1 MVMGHDLTKAPAAAF
16 YVRPY
21 HRPRGAHMSTTHTTI
36 ASPLGE
42 LILVA
47 EDGTLSGVYF
57 PGHWTRPDP
66 ATFGERSEHRLEQ
79 VEEQL
84 AEYFAGQRTSFEL
97 PTAATGSPFQRQV
110 WELIDRIPYGQTTTY
125 GQLAGELGDPAL
137 ARRVGNA
144 VGHNP
149 LSVIV
154 PCHRVVG
161 KDGKLTGYAGGLQRK
176 RFLLDLEAS
185 SERSEGSSPA
195 LFP

>member
-1 MVMGHDLTKAPAAAF
+1 
-16 YVRPY
+16 
-21 HRPRGAHMSTTHTTI
+21 MSTTHTTFE
-36 ASPLGE
+36 SPLGE

-47 EDGTLSGVYF
+47 EDGTLSGVYY

-66 ATFGERSEHRLEQ
+66 ATFGARSERRLEQ

-84 AEYFAGQRTSFEL
+84 TEYFAGERTTFEL
-97 PTAATGSPFQRQV
+97 PTSATGNAFQRQV
-110 WELIDRIPYGQTTTY
+110 WDLIDRIPYGQTTTY
-125 GQLAGELGDPAL
+125 GQLASQLGSPTL
-137 ARRVGNA
+137 ARKVGNA

-176 RFLLDLEAS
+176 RFLLDLEAPAR
-185 SERSEGSSPA
+185 RSVDLAPS
-195 LFP
+195 LF

>member
-1 MVMGHDLTKAPAAAF
+1 
-16 YVRPY
+16 
-21 HRPRGAHMSTTHTTI
+21 MSTTHTTI

-66 ATFGERSEHRLEQ
+66 ATFGERSEQRLEQ
-79 VEEQL
+79 VEHQL
-84 AEYFAGQRTSFEL
+84 AEYFAGERTSFEL
-97 PTAATGSPFQRQV
+97 PTSVTGDAFQRQV
-110 WELIDRIPYGQTTTY
+110 WDLIDRIPYGQTTTY
-125 GQLAGELGDPAL
+125 GQLASELGNPTL
-137 ARRVGNA
+137 ARMVGQA

-161 KDGKLTGYAGGLQRK
+161 KDGKLTGYAGGLRRK
-176 RFLLDLEAS
+176 RFLLDLEAPPV
-185 SERSEGSSPA
+185 RSEQPMAS
-195 LFP
+195 LF

>member
-1 MVMGHDLTKAPAAAF
+1 
-16 YVRPY
+16 
-21 HRPRGAHMSTTHTTI
+21 MSTTHTTI

-42 LILVA
+42 LVLVA

-66 ATFGERSEHRLEQ
+66 ATFGERSEQRLER

-84 AEYFAGQRTSFEL
+84 AEYFAGERTSFEL
-97 PTAATGSPFQRQV
+97 PTAVTGDAFQRQV
-110 WELIDRIPYGQTTTY
+110 WDLIDRIPYGQTTTY
-125 GQLAGELGDPAL
+125 GELASELGDPTL
-137 ARRVGNA
+137 ARRVGQA

-176 RFLLDLEAS
+176 RFLLDLEAPPD
-185 SERSEGSSPA
+185 PA
-195 LFP
+195 ASLF

>member
-1 MVMGHDLTKAPAAAF
+1 
-16 YVRPY
+16 
-21 HRPRGAHMSTTHTTI
+21 MSTTHTTI
-36 ASPLGE
+36 QSPIGE

-66 ATFGERSEHRLEQ
+66 ATFGARSEQRLEQ

-84 AEYFAGQRTSFEL
+84 AEYFAGERTRFEL
-97 PTAATGSPFQRQV
+97 PTSARGDAFQRQV
-110 WELIDRIPYGQTTTY
+110 WDLIDRIPYGQTTTY
-125 GQLAGELGDPAL
+125 GELASELGNPTL
-137 ARRVGNA
+137 ARMVGQA

-185 SERSEGSSPA
+185 DA
-195 LFP
+195 A

>member
-1 MVMGHDLTKAPAAAF
+1 
-16 YVRPY
+16 
-21 HRPRGAHMSTTHTTI
+21 MSTTHTTI
-36 ASPLGE
+36 DSPIGE

-47 EDGTLSGVYF
+47 EGATLSGVYF

-66 ATFGERSEHRLEQ
+66 ATFGERTEHRLEE

-84 AEYFAGQRTSFEL
+84 AEYFAGERTSFEL
-97 PTAATGSPFQRQV
+97 PTSARGNAFQRQV
-110 WELIDRIPYGQTTTY
+110 WDLIERIPYGQTTTY
-125 GQLAGELGDPAL
+125 GRLAGELGNPTL
-137 ARRVGNA
+137 ARKVGNA

-176 RFLLDLEAS
+176 RFLLDLEARPD
-185 SERSEGSSPA
+185 RSEARAPS
-195 LFP
+195 LF

>member
-1 MVMGHDLTKAPAAAF
+1 
-16 YVRPY
+16 
-21 HRPRGAHMSTTHTTI
+21 MSTTHTTI

-47 EDGTLSGVYF
+47 EDGTLSGVDF
-57 PGHWTRPDP
+57 AGHWTRPDP

-84 AEYFAGQRTSFEL
+84 AEYFAGERTSFEL
-97 PTAATGSPFQRQV
+97 PTSVTGNAFQRQV
-110 WELIDRIPYGQTTTY
+110 WDLIDRIPYGQTTTY
-125 GQLAGELGDPAL
+125 GELASELGNPTL
-137 ARRVGNA
+137 ARTVGQA

-176 RFLLDLEAS
+176 RFLLDLEALP
-185 SERSEGSSPA
+185 ERSEDLVA
-195 LFP
+195 LLF

>member
-1 MVMGHDLTKAPAAAF
+1 
-16 YVRPY
+16 
-21 HRPRGAHMSTTHTTI
+21 MSTTHTPV

-42 LILVA
+42 LTLVA

-66 ATFGERSEHRLEQ
+66 ATFGERSEDRLEQ
-79 VEEQL
+79 VEQQL
-84 AEYFAGQRTSFEL
+84 AEYFAGERTTFEL
-97 PTAATGSPFQRQV
+97 ATSVTGDTFQRQV
-110 WELIDRIPYGQTTTY
+110 WDLIDRIPYGQTTTY
-125 GQLAGELGDPAL
+125 GQLAIELGNPTL
-137 ARRVGNA
+137 ARKVGNA

-176 RFLLDLEAS
+176 RFLLELEGWAG
-185 SERSEGSSPA
+185 RAGDPA
-195 LFP
+195 PSLF